1 MGFDEQQSPKL
12 PFIDFSSEPKP
23 GTPCWDSLKLQVRE
37 ALQEY
42 GCFEATLGDSRV
54 PGKLRR
60 AVFSSLEEL
69 FDLPLHTKQQSGASE
84 SFQDGYA
91 ATPNG
96 FYQSFGIEDPNSLG
110 VLQTF
115 TNPLWPHEGNPSFC
129 NNIQSM
135 AGVVSEFNRTVRRMM
150 LESFG
155 LEKYVEEHL
164 SSTTYRFRV
173 MKYEALQ
180 PLDAATEVL
189 GLGVH
194 TDKSFMTILCQNE
207 VGGLALQTKRGEWVK
222 FAPTSPT
229 SFVVLIGDALH
240 VWLNGR
246 VHCPK
251 HKVTLCEL
259 NGKSRYS
266 FGLFT
271 VPKPEY
277 VIKAPEELIDE
288 KHPLKF
294 KPFAYQEY
302 FDLAYNEPGVKDAS
316 ILHAHYGI

>member
-1 MGFDEQQSPKL
+1 
-12 PFIDFSSEPKP
+12 
-23 GTPCWDSLKLQVRE
+23 
-37 ALQEY
+37 
-42 GCFEATLGDSRV
+42 
-54 PGKLRR
+54 
-60 AVFSSLEEL
+60 
-69 FDLPLHTKQQSGASE
+69 
-84 SFQDGYA
+84 
-91 ATPNG
+91 
-96 FYQSFGIEDPNSLG
+96 
-110 VLQTF
+110 
-115 TNPLWPHEGNPSFC
+115 
-129 NNIQSM
+129 M
-135 AGVVSEFNRTVRRMM
+135 AGVVTEFNRTVRRML

-180 PLDAATEVL
+180 PNNYAAAEEL

-194 TDKSFMTILCQNE
+194 TDKSFMTILCQNG
-207 VGGLALQTKRGEWVK
+207 VGGLELQTKRGDWVK
-222 FAPTSPT
+222 FKPTSP
-229 SFVVLIGDALH
+229 SSHVILIGDALH

-259 NGKSRYS
+259 HGKTRYS

-288 KHPLKF
+288 NNPMRF

-302 FDLAYNEPGVKDAS
+302 FDLAYREPGVKDAS
-316 ILHAHYGI
+316 LLHAHYGV